1 MANLDGDGL
10 NRFEWQGP
18 LREALL
24 ELDAEKLR
32 QRVTEAETAIFERLQ
47 ELSLSQDS
55 SDERR
60 ALVDATNTLRV
71 LKKESL
77 KYPDWKSD

>member
-10 NRFEWQGP
+10 NRFEWQGT

-32 QRVTEAETAIFERLQ
+32 QKVTEAETAIFERLQ